1 MSLFEIEGAMSEI
14 LMPRLSDSM
23 EEGVILDWLA
33 ADGTT
38 VAAGEEIVEIETDKT
53 NVSFEAEESGVLRHQ
68 AQAGSVVKVGDP
80 IGFIEQQ
87 TKRAPDLATTRIEQS
102 EGEPRV
108 SADGSARQD
117 RRPAQPLPAST
128 SRARATASPTA
139 TRLAERLD
147 VRLGDVAGS
156 GPGGRVLRADVI
168 RTFDQS
174 LESREVHSSA
184 RTDPDMDASQNPPAP
199 ERLKLT
205 RVQHLIAD
213 RMADAKNRI
222 PEFWVTSV
230 VDVTA
235 LMAVRARL
243 KAAGSDWVPSVNDFV
258 IAAAARALRA
268 QPRMNSRLEDGH
280 IVCQPSINICMAVA
294 SEGSLHAPAL
304 RNVDTLTLEEISAES
319 ARLSTLARET
329 RLALDDLRGGT
340 FTVSNLGMHGARAFN
355 AIIHDNQA
363 AILAVG
369 SAYEAVIVKD
379 GSLRTG
385 WEMHLTLTSDHRHV
399 YGADAAMFLQEIG
412 RHLECPEGL
421 INP

>member
-1 MSLFEIEGAMSEI
+1 
-14 LMPRLSDSM
+14 
-23 EEGVILDWLA
+23 
-33 ADGTT
+33 
-38 VAAGEEIVEIETDKT
+38 
-53 NVSFEAEESGVLRHQ
+53 
-68 AQAGSVVKVGDP
+68 
-80 IGFIEQQ
+80 
-87 TKRAPDLATTRIEQS
+87 
-102 EGEPRV
+102 
-108 SADGSARQD
+108 
-117 RRPAQPLPAST
+117 
-128 SRARATASPTA
+128 
-139 TRLAERLD
+139 
-147 VRLGDVAGS
+147 
-156 GPGGRVLRADVI
+156 
-168 RTFDQS
+168 
-174 LESREVHSSA
+174 
-184 RTDPDMDASQNPPAP
+184 
-199 ERLKLT
+199 
-205 RVQHLIAD
+205 
-213 RMADAKNRI
+213 
-222 PEFWVTSV
+222 
-230 VDVTA
+230 
-235 LMAVRARL
+235 
-243 KAAGSDWVPSVNDFV
+243 
-258 IAAAARALRA
+258 
-268 QPRMNSRLEDGH
+268 MNSRLEDGH